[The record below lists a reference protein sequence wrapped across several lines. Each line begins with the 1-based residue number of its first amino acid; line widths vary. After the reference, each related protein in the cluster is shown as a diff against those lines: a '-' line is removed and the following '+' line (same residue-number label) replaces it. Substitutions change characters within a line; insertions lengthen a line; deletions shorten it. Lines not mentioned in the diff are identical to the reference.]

1 MINMTKAKQCLW
13 QLIFIVCHKVFSIF
27 VNKIKITTF
36 VFIVFSSV
44 GISQNCLNADLD
56 TYHRQMQ
63 VYIQKLES
71 NQAIAYSDSIL
82 MIVEDRKLGDCEK
95 TYWVLLERSEA
106 LELNKMYEEA
116 LNINY
121 DIARKS
127 EKNNWW
133 SLLTQ
138 THISIARCY
147 ESIGRQA
154 ECFQQLSLARQIISK
169 YQLETV
175 YPIFCLR
182 YASYHRMYGDQDSA
196 KIYALKSIE
205 SGHKYGVERSVFDGH
220 LLMGILSTDLDTAIY
235 HFQKAVDIFSERGDF
250 YGAASQSVNIAS
262 RLWNVKRNKEAWQAI
277 HRAEMYLS
285 KIEDKT
291 KNYYLILS
299 LIQHQRQSM
308 FEAQGKLDSSYHY
321 LKLAYENDNKAQW
334 YVNQQKITQNAV
346 EFAIQ
351 KEKEKVKNEQLISL
365 ISRIGLAGM
374 GFFLILLSWALYNNQ
389 KKQKQITLQNQTII
403 SKNDSLNQSIQK
415 QAVLLSEIHHRV
427 KNNLQV
433 IISLL
438 TLEGTKSKNPDVNI
452 LLEEIGSKVKSIALI
467 HDQLYS
473 SGDFEKINLKNY
485 FHELCT
491 HFQEFQSDNYNF
503 DFEIDCD
510 DVHLNLET
518 VFPLGIICTEL
529 ISNSL
534 KYGKVKDQKL
544 KIYISLKPLNEK
556 YLMKYSDNGSGYRD
570 VKDGTHPG
578 KMGLNIIQFMVRQL
592 QADSNQYNER
602 GAVFSILFEQKQV
615 SVV

>member
-13 QLIFIVCHKVFSIF
+13 LLIFIVCHKVFSILI
-27 VNKIKITTF
+27 NKIKITPL

-44 GISQNCLNADLD
+44 CIAQNCQNADLD
-56 TYHRQMQ
+56 KYHRQMQ

-71 NQAIAYSDSIL
+71 NQALAYSDSVL
-82 MIVEDRKLGDCEK
+82 LIVENKQLENCEK
-95 TYWVLLERSEA
+95 AFWILLERSEA
-106 LELNKMYEEA
+106 LELNNQYEEA
-116 LNINY
+116 L
-121 DIARKS
+121 DIAYKIVRKA
-127 EKNNWW
+127 EKNKWW
-133 SLLTQ
+133 SLHAL

-147 ESIGRQA
+147 ESIGRSA
-154 ECFQQLSLARQIISK
+154 ECLKQLKEARQIISEH
-169 YQLETV
+169 QLDSI

-182 YASYHRMYGDQDSA
+182 YASYHRIFDNRDSA
-196 KIYALKSIE
+196 ATYALRSIE
-205 SGHKYGVERSVFDGH
+205 YGKRYSVARSVFDGH
-220 LLMGILSTDLDTAIY
+220 LLMGILSEDLDSSIF
-235 HFQKAVDIFSERGDF
+235 HSQRAVDIFYERGDF
-250 YGAASQSVNIAS
+250 YGAASQSINIAS
-262 RLWNVKRNKEAWQAI
+262 RLRNANRNIEAWQAI

-291 KNYYLILS
+291 KNYYRILS
-299 LIQHQRQSM
+299 LIQHQRQYM

-334 YVNQQKITQNAV
+334 YVNQEKITQNAI
-346 EFAIQ
+346 EFGIQ
-351 KEKEKVKNEQLISL
+351 KEKEKVKHEQQIGLIL
-365 ISRIGLAGM
+365 RIGLAGM

-389 KKQKQITLQNQTII
+389 KKQKQIKLQNQTII

-438 TLEGTKSKNPDVNI
+438 TLEGTKSQNPDVYI

-570 VKDGTHPG
+570 VTDGTHPG